1 MNSML
6 PIPTRREKTME
17 NNAVMP
23 AEGGVMKEVLSTPF
37 VKDIIRNNLQNI
49 KPDKTHPVV
58 NALIWQEPEIIL
70 SILGSIPAVVNSCVG
85 ALGETGRQIN
95 EKFSP
100 RLLSDYVGSILKD
113 IDTDELKALVD
124 AYVEMGKNLW
134 EASPEFR
141 EAVGKAITDDAPPLI
156 GRGISSAC
164 RVVNEISKNDPRAV
178 SKFLSDVS
186 DNIEGNALRDATH
199 TIVNA
204 VLDQKLYLF
213 SWTWQLLKK
222 RFSRRK

>member
-6 PIPTRREKTME
+6 LIRKRREKTME

-58 NALIWQEPEIIL
+58 NALIWQDPEIIL
-70 SILGSIPAVVNSCVG
+70 SVLGSIPPVVNSCVG
-85 ALGETGRQIN
+85 ALGETGRQLN

-141 EAVGKAITDDAPPLI
+141 EAVGKAITEDAPPLI
-156 GRGISSAC
+156 GQGISSAC
-164 RVVNEISKNDPRAV
+164 RALNDISKEDPQVV
-178 SKFLSDVS
+178 SRLVSDVVK
-186 DNIEGNALRDATH
+186 NIDGDALKDATH

-204 VLDQKLYLF
+204 FLDQKLHLI
-213 SWTWQLLKK
+213 SWTWQLLRK
-222 RFSRRK
+222 RMKRRK